1 MIVLFPDPVVSLF
14 LKQVVKRPA
23 ALKVSLRITPLII
36 LKFPIWSELLLTHN
50 YRLPDLITQTIF
62 LQKALLINDLKGF
75 SFLV

>member
-23 ALKVSLRITPLII
+23 ALKVSPRITPLII
-36 LKFPIWSELLLTHN
+36 LKFPIWSELLSIHN
-50 YRLPDLITQTIF
+50 YRLPGLITQMIF
-62 LQKALLINDLKGF
+62 LQKVLLINDLKGL